1 LFLKGVW
8 RADEKCSEMALV
20 GEPVRCP
27 KQVKTKYRDFTF
39 RKQHQFQTES
49 VLFVVCAIA
58 IVVRA

>member
-8 RADEKCSEMALV
+8 RADDKCSKMAVV
-20 GEPVRCP
+20 GEPVMCP
-27 KQVKTKYRDFTF
+27 KQVKTKYEGFTF

-58 IVVRA
+58 MLMRE